1 MVFKVLVIDDENVV
15 REAIYSYLVEKG
27 FQVST
32 CQNAQQ
38 AIYLLAKEF
47 FHLMILDIMMPQID
61 GYKFI
66 SMLRIKKPSFELPL
80 ILLTA
85 KALTPDRIRG
95 YETGCSIYLSKPFDP
110 DELIAIINNLIKKRY
125 RLKQPKI
132 SYSLLKRQNLGINPI
147 KLTEKEQCIL
157 NLITQGLMNKK
168 IKKLTFIGSRYAETY
183 VSKMLKKS
191 QSNNRSEL
199 VIKSIKNKIVI

>member
-1 MVFKVLVIDDENVV
+1 MIFKILVVDDENVV
-15 REAIYSYLVEKG
+15 CDAIYSYLVEKG

-32 CQNAQQ
+32 CRNAQQ
-38 AIYLLAKEF
+38 AISILTKEF
-47 FHLMILDIMMPQID
+47 FHLIILDIMMPQID
-61 GYKFI
+61 GYEFI
-66 SMLRIKKPSFELPL
+66 SLLRIKKPYFELPL

-85 KALTPDRIRG
+85 KALTLDRVRG

-110 DELIAIINNLIKKRY
+110 DELIAIINNLINKHY
-125 RLKQPKI
+125 RLKQPKT
-132 SYSLLKRQNLGINPI
+132 SYSLLTRQNLGSRPI
-147 KLTEKEQCIL
+147 KLTEKEQWIL
-157 NLITQGLMNKK
+157 NLVAQGVINKK
-168 IKKLTFIGSRYAETY
+168 IKKLTFIGSRYVENY

>member
-1 MVFKVLVIDDENVV
+1 MIFKILVIDDENIVCD
-15 REAIYSYLVEKG
+15 AIYSYLVEKG

-32 CQNAQQ
+32 CQNAWQ
-38 AIYLLAKEF
+38 AISILTREF
-47 FHLMILDIMMPQID
+47 FHLIILDIMMPQID
-61 GYKFI
+61 GYQFI
-66 SMLRIKKPSFELPL
+66 SLLRIKRPNLELPL

-85 KALTPDRIRG
+85 KALTLDRIRG

-110 DELIAIINNLIKKRY
+110 DELIAIINNLIKRHYKLKR
-125 RLKQPKI
+125 PKK
-132 SYSLLKRQNLGINPI
+132 SYKLLKKQNVGIKPI

-157 NLITQGLMNKK
+157 NLIAQGVVNKK
-168 IKKLTFIGSRYAETY
+168 IKKLTFIGARYVENY